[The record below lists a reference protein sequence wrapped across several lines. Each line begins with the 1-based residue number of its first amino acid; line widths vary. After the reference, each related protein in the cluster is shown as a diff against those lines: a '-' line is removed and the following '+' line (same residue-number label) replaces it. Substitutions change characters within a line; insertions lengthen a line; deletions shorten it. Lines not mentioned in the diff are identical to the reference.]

1 MFDGAR
7 TINHSD
13 EQSEPMSAADPFGL
27 LFAGLDK
34 LGPGDDAHTRHV
46 LGLLPH
52 RNFNVVV
59 DAGCGTGRQTLVLA
73 AELGALIHAVD
84 SRASFLHELSHRAR
98 TAKLEQRVQTH
109 CMDMKDIPTAFYDI
123 DLLWSEGAAY
133 SIGFGNAFA
142 TWARAIV
149 PGGFAVASEL
159 TWLKNSPSDAVRE
172 FFRTGYP
179 DMQAID
185 DNIATVQHAGY
196 KVLATHTLPPQA
208 CVASYYDVLG
218 PRARQ
223 LLDHQ
228 ETSVRALAADTL
240 REIEIFQ
247 QCDES
252 YGYVFYVTQRA

>member
-1 MFDGAR
+1 
-7 TINHSD
+7 
-13 EQSEPMSAADPFGL
+13 MSAADPFDV

-34 LGPGDDAHTRHV
+34 LRPGDNAYTRQV
-46 LGLLPH
+46 LQLLPQ
-52 RNFNVVV
+52 RSFSVIV

-73 AELGALIHAVD
+73 AELGTLIHAVD

-98 TAKLEQRVQTH
+98 AAKLERRVQTH
-109 CMDMKDIPTAFYDI
+109 CMDMKDIPTVFHDI

-159 TWLKNSPSDAVRE
+159 TWLKDSPSDAVRE
-172 FFRTGYP
+172 FFRAGYP
-179 DMQAID
+179 EMQSID
-185 DNIATVQHAGY
+185 DNIATVQQAGY

-208 CVASYYDVLG
+208 WVTGYYDVLG

-223 LLDHQ
+223 LLDHP
-228 ETSVRALAADTL
+228 EASVRALAADTI

-247 QCDES
+247 QSDDS
-252 YGYVFYVTQRA
+252 YGYVFYVAQRA